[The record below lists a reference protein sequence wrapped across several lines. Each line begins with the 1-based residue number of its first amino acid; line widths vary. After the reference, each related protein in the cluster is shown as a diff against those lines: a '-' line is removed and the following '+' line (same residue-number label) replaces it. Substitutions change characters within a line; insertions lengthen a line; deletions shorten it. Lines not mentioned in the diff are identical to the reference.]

1 MTKKQNSTSISNEL
15 FQKQLDLEKEMLES
29 ARSKIAIIYQ
39 TAKDKKRE
47 SITLYG
53 QSIMRTQLTLV
64 SEKIQDFLAE
74 ANTGKAGRR
83 HIAVKYLNLFSD
95 MNIIAFITLKSVI
108 DSLTSR
114 QTLLSITLKIAN
126 AIYQEY
132 KLSEFERANPEL
144 YNLMH
149 HIVKTHHEQHK
160 ANAMSVAM
168 SRNNIDVEE
177 WSKQDKIQLGSK
189 LLDIFIE
196 TTGFIEIVGDSN
208 NKGTVTNYVV
218 PTEKCLEFV
227 KRTED
232 FAGSTPDYLPTIIK
246 PKKWTNV
253 FDGGYYAKVR
263 ELWLVKARFNP
274 KAYLEELNNQDMP
287 TVYNAVNAVQ
297 STSWRVNKRVYD
309 VLSAL
314 WNKQDLIPD
323 KKGKYLTNEDEPLPI
338 CPVCKGQVEVGMHE
352 CFGVPENKEAFKTWK
367 KKSTQVYSDNISK
380 RSKRLTVIRLL
391 KLAEKFINE
400 NKIYFPQ
407 QLDYRGRM
415 YAVPSYLSPQGQD
428 WGKGLL
434 EFAVAKPL
442 NSIESVKWLAIH
454 GANVYGQDK
463 LSLDDRFLWVLEN
476 EDNIKAVASD
486 PINNTFWHKA
496 DKPTQF
502 LAFCLEWA
510 GYMQACKTGAVFYS
524 RLPIAMDGS
533 CNGSQIY
540 SLLLRDEDGAKAT
553 NVISSGN
560 KPSDIYQIVAD
571 KVIDKLKIV
580 QTTGQVRYTKTGTI
594 AYDEKLISKYLLD
607 LGITRAATKRQVMT
621 VVYAAT
627 FDSCKAYTLDWLKEA
642 LKEKP
647 NNELNMI
654 YDTATLRYPA
664 NFLAELIWQAM
675 RETIVKAYE
684 GMEYLQAIAGII
696 SKQQLPIYWTT
707 PTGFKVLQAKKDVK
721 DVRVETKIGG
731 RLVIILKEETPK
743 ISVGKQK
750 LSVAPNFIHSLD
762 ASVMMKTIEKAKHKG
777 ITHFAMIHDSYGTH
791 AADAPALANIL
802 REAFVEM
809 FSDNILQSWT
819 EETLQILPKQED
831 KKITIPSLPAF
842 GNLDLK
848 QVLSSPYFFA

>member
-1 MTKKQNSTSISNEL
+1 MQNKKQSLSI
-15 FQKQLDLEKEMLES
+15 FQRQLDLEKEMLEN
-29 ARSKIAIIYQ
+29 ARNKIAIIYQ

-47 SITLYG
+47 SVTLYG
-53 QSIMRTQLTLV
+53 QSIMRTQLTIIAD
-64 SEKIQDFLAE
+64 KIKLFLDE
-74 ANTGKAGRR
+74 ANSGKAGRR

-95 MNIIAFITLKSVI
+95 MKVISFITLKSII

-114 QTLLSITLKIAN
+114 QTLLSLTLKIAN
-126 AIYQEY
+126 AVYQEY
-132 KLSEFERANPEL
+132 KLSEFEKANPEL
-144 YNLMH
+144 YHLMH

-189 LLDIFIE
+189 LLDIFME
-196 TTGFIEIVGDSN
+196 TTGFIEIAGESSI
-208 NKGTVTNYVV
+208 KGTVTNYVV

-232 FAGSTPDYLPTIIK
+232 FAGSTPEYLPTIIP

-274 KAYLEELNNQDMP
+274 RAYLEELNNQEMP

-297 STSWRVNKRVYD
+297 NTSWRVNKRVYD
-309 VLSAL
+309 VLKEL
-314 WNKQDLIPD
+314 WEKQNLIPN
-323 KKGKYLTNEDEPLPI
+323 KKGNYLTNEDEPLPV
-338 CPVCKGQVEVGMHE
+338 CPVCKCQVEVGMHD
-352 CFGVPENKEAFKTWK
+352 CFGNPDNKEAFKKWK
-367 KKSTQVYSDNISK
+367 RQSTQVYTDNISK

-391 KLAEKFINE
+391 KLAERFIE
-400 NKIYFPQ
+400 EEKIYFPQ

-415 YAVPSYLSPQGQD
+415 YSVPSYLSPQGQD

-434 EFAVAKPL
+434 EFADAKPL
-442 NSIESVKWLAIH
+442 QSIESVKWLAIH

-463 LSLDDRFLWVLEN
+463 LSLDDRFAWVLEN
-476 EDNIKAVASD
+476 EDNIKAVSED
-486 PINNTFWHKA
+486 PVHNTFWQKA

-502 LAFCLEWA
+502 LAFCFEWSD
-510 GYMQACKTGAVFYS
+510 YIDACNNGAVFYS

-553 NVISSGN
+553 NVIPSGD

-571 KVIDKLKIV
+571 KVIEKLKIM
-580 QTTGQVRYTKTGTI
+580 QDIGQIRYTKTGAI
-594 AYDEKLISKYLLD
+594 SYDEKTLSRYLLE
-607 LGITRAATKRQVMT
+607 LGINRSATKKQVMT

-627 FDSCKAYTLDWLKEA
+627 FDSCKTYTLEWLKEA
-642 LKEKP
+642 LQEKP
-647 NNELNMI
+647 DNELNML
-654 YDTATLRYPA
+654 YDAQTLRYPA
-664 NFLAELIWQAM
+664 NFLAELIWQSM

-684 GMEYLQAIAGII
+684 GMEYLQAIAGIV
-696 SKQQLPIYWTT
+696 SKEQLPIYWTT
-707 PTGFKVLQAKKDVK
+707 PTGFKVLQAKKEEKDIEVK
-721 DVRVETKIGG
+721 TQIGT
-731 RLVIILKEETPK
+731 RIKMILKEETPK
-743 ISVGKQK
+743 ISVSKQK

-762 ASVMMKTIEKAKHKG
+762 ASAMMKTIEKAVNKG

-791 AADAPALANIL
+791 ASDAPLLAEIL

-809 FSDNILQSWT
+809 FSDNILLNWT
-819 EETLQILPKQED
+819 NETLQVLPRQED
-831 KKITIPSLPAF
+831 GKKKITIPELPVF
-842 GNLDLK
+842 GTLDLK
-848 QVLSSPYFFA
+848 QVLKSLYFFA